1 MHIYATKPLGAS
13 TDVAFYC
20 ILARTQPL
28 GIQEKIDIQKKKKK
42 NQRPHSAFCEKKIF
56 SPPNLN
62 SCVKPKI

>member
-42 NQRPHSAFCEKKIF
+42 IKDHIQLFVKKKYSPHQI
-56 SPPNLN
+56 
-62 SCVKPKI
+62 